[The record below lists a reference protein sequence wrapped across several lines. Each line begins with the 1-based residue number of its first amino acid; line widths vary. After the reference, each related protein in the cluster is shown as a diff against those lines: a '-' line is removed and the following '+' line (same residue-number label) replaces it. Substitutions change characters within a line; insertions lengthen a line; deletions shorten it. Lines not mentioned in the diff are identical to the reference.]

1 MEVRRIKCECCNH
14 EIDLSHPLTNECPH
28 CGALYNYYGDKLE
41 DGVDRLDHP
50 CHDGKNF

>member
-1 MEVRRIKCECCNH
+1 MKIRYVQCCLCKEEVP
-14 EIDLSHPLTNECPH
+14 LTHPLTNECPR

-41 DGVDRLDHP
+41 DGVDRLNHP